1 MDWFNANVLV
11 KRRTLMVLLILDIAF
26 LATNVVKAVN
36 WVKTL
41 PEKIQERR
49 IERKYSSMTKNS
61 DLLQ

>member
-11 KRRTLMVLLILDIAF
+11 KRRTLIGLLTIDVIF
-26 LATNVVKAVN
+26 LAVNTVKAIN

-49 IERKYSSMTKNS
+49 IERKYSSMTVEPQK
-61 DLLQ
+61 

>member
-11 KRRTLMVLLILDIAF
+11 KRRTLIGLLAIDVIF
-26 LATNVVKAVN
+26 LAVNTVKAIN

-49 IERKYSSMTKNS
+49 IERKYSSMTVEPQK
-61 DLLQ
+61 